1 MSDSWKEEA
10 KNILAVKKLAE
21 EGDEEAKQLVWLRR
35 QLTTL
40 EAEATTKSKPEHAG
54 WGGAQQ
60 LPQRFFYSII
70 DNFHQAP
77 QLQQH
82 QE

>member
-40 EAEATTKSKPEHAG
+40 EAEATTKAKEKAKVTKTLPLKPKTKAKAG
-54 WGGAQQ
+54 
-60 LPQRFFYSII
+60 PTRRV
-70 DNFHQAP
+70 
-77 QLQQH
+77 
-82 QE
+82 